1 MGHSTRPRCWAVGAL
16 PLDKLSGSPC
26 VDIVRLAPVSYTM
39 RSRYGLLTFAALI
52 AVVAQIAS
60 ATVASAR
67 QIVLVVGTAQYD
79 KIGSLKN
86 PKRDAATIA
95 DRFRDLGFEVMEAF
109 DTDGFALKRSAERFL
124 AEARNADLAV
134 FYFAGHGIQLFDRN
148 VLIARD
154 AEPATARKLDDLG
167 LDLTAFIAAL
177 RAAGPTRIAIFIDA
191 CRDNPFGFEETVA
204 LMRRLEVS
212 AGDKDAARSAAQ
224 APPQRGLATVA
235 LSSLQQ
241 RGRGAGETLILFAAQ
256 PGQVSFDGDGLNSYF
271 VEGLREALAHPDSAL
286 AGLREAL
293 AHPDSALADV
303 LRSASSYVR
312 TATNGQQVPQ
322 LVSDWTSDVVLGRT
336 QAVKVRYIN
345 SSANSG
351 RLLTDADT
359 EVIGKAN
366 RAFEA
371 LNGTFIVHASQV
383 FSGGLYPAS
392 EAERERAKTLG
403 MVNGFAIDYDLDR
416 DGHAD
421 TIAAYVRQVPVVIE
435 VVDKGISYTGTPCLG
450 DQTTDGEEVES
461 VEIAL
466 RDMNGDDVRKS
477 SFTSIQVQ
485 SLGDA
490 LHSRVR
496 GLLAPRQ
503 PGAGL
508 QPTTAP
514 RTDFSEPCFAMRA
527 PSRSGSARTTPSSSC
542 SGNATRAPSSARRHL
557 LQDAPQRERPAAPQQ
572 ATPFRDQAERDR
584 ILPKATAPP
593 PRPPSAAQPATRHR
607 YRPSGIHCRL
617 SGRQQRH
624 HDRRR
629 NPRSRILS
637 TIPISGSGA
646 TWFDLSTRA
655 WGRS

>member
-1 MGHSTRPRCWAVGAL
+1 
-16 PLDKLSGSPC
+16 
-26 VDIVRLAPVSYTM
+26 M

-154 AEPATARKLDDLG
+154 ADPATARKLDDLG

-286 AGLREAL
+286 AN
-293 AHPDSALADV
+293 V

-466 RDMNGDDVRKS
+466 RDMNGDQRS
-477 SFTSIQVQ
+477 GNLRSLPIQVQ

-496 GLLAPRQ
+496 GLLAPR
-503 PGAGL
+503 
-508 QPTTAP
+508 
-514 RTDFSEPCFAMRA
+514 RA
-527 PSRSGSARTTPSSSC
+527 PARAFSRLPHHGRTFPNLAS
-542 SGNATRAPSSARRHL
+542 L
-557 LQDAPQRERPAAPQQ
+557 
-572 ATPFRDQAERDR
+572 
-584 ILPKATAPP
+584 
-593 PRPPSAAQPATRHR
+593 
-607 YRPSGIHCRL
+607 
-617 SGRQQRH
+617 
-624 HDRRR
+624 
-629 NPRSRILS
+629 
-637 TIPISGSGA
+637 
-646 TWFDLSTRA
+646 
-655 WGRS
+655 